1 MSKRVVDLGVEYVSV
16 REAARLLGV
25 HENTVRAW
33 VDAGWLTA
41 RRLPGS
47 GFRRVSVASIQ
58 AVLDLDA
65 EEGRS
70 E

>member
-1 MSKRVVDLGVEYVSV
+1 MTRRIVDLGVEYVNV

-33 VDAGWLTA
+33 VDSGVLSA

-58 AVLDLDA
+58 AVLDLDS
-65 EEGRS
+65 EED
-70 E
+70 

>member
-1 MSKRVVDLGVEYVSV
+1 VVDLGVEYVGV

-33 VDAGWLTA
+33 VDSGLLGA

-58 AVLDLDA
+58 RVLDADA
-65 EEGRS
+65 EGAAGRDG
-70 E
+70 